1 LTPEQ
6 ENLLQK
12 SITSLEAAKILQT
25 NEFPDYA
32 ASRAYYSMFYAVEAI
47 LLQKDLSFSS
57 HAAVISAFGR
67 EFVKSG
73 IVPKEFHRLVIDAQ
87 DLRNTGDYGELDAV
101 TIAQSQEQIN
111 NAEKI
116 LEFTQKF
123 LQ

>member
-1 LTPEQ
+1 MTPEQ
-6 ENLLQK
+6 DNLLEK
-12 SITSLEAAKILQT
+12 AKLCLAAAKVLQA
-25 NEFPDYA
+25 NQFSDYA

-47 LLQKDLSFSS
+47 LLQKNLSFSS

-67 EFVKSG
+67 EFVKIG
-73 IVPKEFHRLVIDAQ
+73 TVPKEFHRLVIDAQ
-87 DLRNTGDYGELDAV
+87 DLRNTGDYGELNAV
-101 TIAQSQEQIN
+101 RIAQSQEQID